1 MKAFKA
7 FIDHRWIRQGILLSL
22 REIIKSDPRNIVNKV
37 NTAGGGGVEQ
47 ASGQANVQHAEN
59 PHKGE
64 ILRRK
69 YKQKYCST
77 ISLDS
82 FQRLILH
89 LNILLH
95 EHFQVKSESI
105 DTETIPISLKLSPAQ
120 PGPLDHFL
128 FHQLSTASAKQ
139 KCFLSLHSLK
149 YDKKITFTPGFA
161 SSTHS

>member
-1 MKAFKA
+1 MITMMMIILMMMTQLIIQIEGWAVCL
-7 FIDHRWIRQGILLSL
+7 IIRRSTSVNIAHCPTVAKFPH
-22 REIIKSDPRNIVNKV
+22 IIMI
-37 NTAGGGGVEQ
+37 
-47 ASGQANVQHAEN
+47 
-59 PHKGE
+59 
-64 ILRRK
+64 
-69 YKQKYCST
+69 
-77 ISLDS
+77 ISLNYCLDC

-120 PGPLDHFL
+120 PGPLDHLL